1 MSQSATP
8 LAFAVNRQKDIHEAE
23 PRLESEIAAFI
34 ELREVL
40 VRHGLDQ
47 KYGLTLLHKHFDL
60 AENEVMVEFTD
71 LKTRT
76 LTSKP
81 TTIDAIPESNL
92 REVTWSLSN
101 DTVMGACV
109 QRCFF
114 NPSSTPQHV
123 GQHRYE
129 N

>member
-1 MSQSATP
+1 MNESATP
-8 LAFAVNRQKDIHEAE
+8 LAFAVNSQKDIHEAE
-23 PRLESEIAAFI
+23 PRLESEAAAFI

-40 VRHGLDQ
+40 VRHGLEQ

-60 AENEVMVEFTD
+60 AENEIMVEFTD
-71 LKTRT
+71 LENRT

-81 TTIDAIPESNL
+81 FNIDTISESNF
-92 REVTWSLSN
+92 REVTWSLAR

-114 NPSSTPQHV
+114 NRDSTPQHV